1 MAERIVESPRVGQ
14 WLIEREEV
22 PASAVEAP
30 PHRLSGHVMSTGP
43 NAFRDSG
50 QCKIDGRQPEVDDV
64 HAVTAL
70 LQPSESPNER
80 VACERGFE
88 GEALSLRLEGVEPRQ
103 RDPARLKGNVL
114 WAECR

>member
-1 MAERIVESPRVGQ
+1 MARPSSNSSASVGSALLLVIPLCRVEPRACDGGRIVESPRVGQ
-14 WLIEREEV
+14 WPIQREEV

-64 HAVTAL
+64 HAVPAL
-70 LQPSESPNER
+70 LQLSESPNE
-80 VACERGFE
+80 
-88 GEALSLRLEGVEPRQ
+88 
-103 RDPARLKGNVL
+103 
-114 WAECR
+114 